1 VTGRHDIRAH
11 PGKGDV
17 TPVDHDRDP
26 LWWRET
32 SPGPGSETTPVL
44 FVHGLG
50 GSRVAWD
57 PQLSALGS
65 TRRCLA
71 PELPGYG
78 GSPPEPDMG
87 FHDLADL
94 LARFI
99 TDTVGGPAHVVG
111 LSMGGMVAQHLAL
124 RHPDRV
130 AGLVLLDTSPA
141 FGIDGTDALEWKR
154 LRLDALDR
162 GLTPAEMAEGVLRS
176 VGGPGLTGPALAA
189 AVAAMGR
196 VTAEGLRA
204 AVEMLPTHDLS
215 TQLHLITAPT
225 LVAVGELDTETPPLY
240 SRMLASGIPD
250 ARLRFITGS
259 GHLSNL
265 EEPRQVNRLLE
276 DFLDEIDRQVSEAA
290 T

>member
-1 VTGRHDIRAH
+1 MTGRHDIRAH

-32 SPGPGSETTPVL
+32 SPGPWSETTPVL

-196 VTAEGLRA
+196 VTTEGLRA

-250 ARLRFITGS
+250 ARLSLIAGS